1 MNNTIVD
8 DLIQKEIFTN
18 VKLQLITI
26 ANKVLDNSNNYSNN
40 DLAIDLLNLV
50 NKVEADDEAVN
61 VIIDKLKKS
70 K

>member
-18 VKLQLITI
+18 AKLQLITI

-40 DLAIDLLNLV
+40 DLAIDLLKLIE
-50 NKVEADDEAVN
+50 KVEADDVAVN
-61 VIIDKLKKS
+61 VLIDKFIKS

>member
-8 DLIQKEIFTN
+8 DLVQKEIFTD

-26 ANKVLDNSNNYSNN
+26 ANKVLDNSNYYSNN
-40 DLAIDLLNLV
+40 DLAIDLLKLIK
-50 NKVEADDEAVN
+50 KVEADDAAVN
-61 VIIDKLKKS
+61 VLIDKLIKS

>member
-1 MNNTIVD
+1 MNNTIID
-8 DLIQKEIFTN
+8 DLIQKEIFID

-40 DLAIDLLNLV
+40 DLAIDLLKLIK
-50 NKVEADDEAVN
+50 KVEADDAVVN
-61 VIIDKLKKS
+61 VLIDKLIKS

>member
-8 DLIQKEIFTN
+8 DLIKKGIFTN
-18 VKLQLITI
+18 TKLQLITI
-26 ANKVLDNSNNYSNN
+26 ANKVLDSSNNYSNN

-50 NKVEADDEAVN
+50 KKVEADDVAVN

>member
-8 DLIQKEIFTN
+8 DLIQKEIFTD

-40 DLAIDLLNLV
+40 DLAIDLLKLIE
-50 NKVEADDEAVN
+50 KVEADDVAVN
-61 VIIDKLKKS
+61 VLIDKFIKS